1 MNYPIQTAQQPAMPA
16 YDQTLVWSI
25 WMLLCLGIVMVYSAS
40 VAVAELKFTG
50 YGSAHYLIRHGF
62 NLVVGLSLGFAA
74 LRIPISVWQKYAT
87 GLLLLSIV
95 LLTLVLLPGIGASVN
110 GSQRWLDLSVARL
123 QPSEFVKLFMVIYAA
138 DYVTRKTEWLDSL
151 SKGFLPILAAISM
164 IGVLLLLEPDFGAFA
179 VIATVMLIVLF
190 LGGMSLKIF
199 SGLLGLAAVGFTLLI
214 WLEPYRLE
222 RIKGFMDPWEHAY
235 SSGYQLS
242 QSLIA
247 FGRGEW
253 FGVGLGESVEKLHY
267 LPEAHT
273 DFVFAVLAEELGFV
287 GVLAV
292 ILLYMWVLARALMI
306 GRQAAKLESNFAA
319 LVAQGIGVWIGMQA
333 LINMGVNMGMLP
345 TKGLTLPLMS
355 FGGSSLAASC
365 MALGVL
371 LRIDWEN
378 RKKLQ
383 GKKL

>member
-1 MNYPIQTAQQPAMPA
+1 MIYSTQTSQQSVMPA

-25 WMLLCLGIVMVYSAS
+25 LMLLCLGIVMVYSAS
-40 VAVAELKFTG
+40 VAVAELQFSG
-50 YGSAHYLIRHGF
+50 NGSTHYLIRHGF
-62 NLVVGLSLGFAA
+62 NLVFGLLVGFSA
-74 LRIPISVWQKYAT
+74 LLVPINVWQKYAT

-95 LLTLVLLPGIGASVN
+95 LLTLVLIPGIGSSVN
-110 GSQRWLDLSVARL
+110 GSQRWLDFSVARV
-123 QPSEFVKLFMVIYAA
+123 QPSEFVKMFMVIYAA

-151 SKGFLPILAAISM
+151 YKGFLPILAAIS
-164 IGVLLLLEPDFGAFA
+164 ILGFLLLLEPDFGAFA
-179 VIATVMLIVLF
+179 VIATVMLIILF

-199 SGLLGLAAVGFTLLI
+199 AGLLGFSAVGFSLLI
-214 WLEPYRLE
+214 WREPYRLD
-222 RIKGFMDPWEHAY
+222 RIKGFLDPWADPY
-235 SSGYQLS
+235 GSGYQLS

-287 GVLAV
+287 GVVVV
-292 ILLYMWVLARALMI
+292 IMLYMWLVSRAFVI
-306 GRQAAKLESNFAA
+306 GRQAAKLESNFSA
-319 LVAQGIGVWIGMQA
+319 LVAQGLGVWIGMQA

-365 MALGVL
+365 IALAVL

-383 GKKL
+383 GQTK

>member
-1 MNYPIQTAQQPAMPA
+1 MIHSTHTAQQSAIPAH
-16 YDQTLVWSI
+16 DQTLIWSLL
-25 WMLLCLGIVMVYSAS
+25 MLLCLGIVMVYSAS
-40 VAVAELKFTG
+40 VAVAELKFAG
-50 YGSAHYLIRHGF
+50 HGSVHYLIRHGF
-62 NLVVGLSLGFAA
+62 NLAFGLSLGFVA
-74 LRIPISVWQKYAT
+74 LLIPISVWQKYAT

-151 SKGFLPILAAISM
+151 SKGFLPILAAISI

-222 RIKGFMDPWEHAY
+222 RIKGFLDPWENAY
-235 SSGYQLS
+235 GSGYQLS

-292 ILLYMWVLARALMI
+292 ILLYMWVLARAFMI

-365 MALGVL
+365 MALAVL